1 MIDWLSVLKMVEL
14 DGTFLNLYVYI
25 IEITF
30 VLNITI

>member
-14 DGTFLNLYVYI
+14 EIFLNLYAYI

>member
-14 DGTFLNLYVYI
+14 ETFLNLYAYI